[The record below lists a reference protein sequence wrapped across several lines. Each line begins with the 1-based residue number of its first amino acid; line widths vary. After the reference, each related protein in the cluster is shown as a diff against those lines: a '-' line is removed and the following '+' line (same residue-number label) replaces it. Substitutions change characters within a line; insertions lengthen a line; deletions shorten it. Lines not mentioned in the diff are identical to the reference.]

1 MQTQAPRGRKI
12 YDFLPQGPRWTRSFH
27 VLTLSPHTTL
37 KVMGFP
43 HFTEEETGQQA
54 AFLARPHI
62 AGGLELGC
70 KDVSPTASS
79 QLTALPW
86 PRVTWPLS

>member
-1 MQTQAPRGRKI
+1 
-12 YDFLPQGPRWTRSFH
+12 
-27 VLTLSPHTTL
+27 
-37 KVMGFP
+37 MGFP

-79 QLTALPW
+79 AHGSSLAESNLAPQLILTQPNLFIY
-86 PRVTWPLS
+86 VTLRCGRILIIR